1 MEKNQKQNLNLNI
14 PNILSVFRMILIP
27 LFVYLYMVADR
38 REYYVYAAATLVL
51 SGITDLLDGV
61 IARKFNMIT
70 NLGKILDPLADKLT
84 QVAVVISVAIKMQSL
99 TLAAALMIFV
109 VKEILMLI
117 GGVIMLKRKITI
129 RGSKWYGKVAT
140 AVFYVVM
147 AAIALFDSITVEI
160 ALYMVLFAAVFML
173 LAFCQY
179 IREYFKILKENKT
192 ESI

>member
-1 MEKNQKQNLNLNI
+1 
-14 PNILSVFRMILIP
+14 
-27 LFVYLYMVADR
+27 
-38 REYYVYAAATLVL
+38 
-51 SGITDLLDGV
+51 
-61 IARKFNMIT
+61 MIT

-84 QVAVVISVAIKMQSL
+84 QVAVVISIAIKMQSPY
-99 TLAAALMIFV
+99 LAAALMIFV
-109 VKEILMLI
+109 VKEVLMLI
-117 GGVIMLKRKITI
+117 GGAIMLKRKITI

-147 AAIALFDSITVEI
+147 AVIALFDSITVKT

>member
-1 MEKNQKQNLNLNI
+1 MEKNFKQFLNI
-14 PNILSVFRMILIP
+14 PNILSIFRMILIP
-27 LFVYLYMVADR
+27 VFVYLYMIASAEV
-38 REYYVYAAATLVL
+38 REYYVYAAAVLVL
-51 SGITDLLDGV
+51 SGLTDLFDGV
-61 IARKFNMIT
+61 IARRFNMIT

-147 AAIALFDSITVEI
+147 AAIALFDSITIEI
-160 ALYMVLFAAVFML
+160 ALYMVLFAAFFML
-173 LAFCQY
+173 LAFSQY
-179 IREYFKILKENKT
+179 IREYFKIMKENKT
-192 ESI
+192 ETI